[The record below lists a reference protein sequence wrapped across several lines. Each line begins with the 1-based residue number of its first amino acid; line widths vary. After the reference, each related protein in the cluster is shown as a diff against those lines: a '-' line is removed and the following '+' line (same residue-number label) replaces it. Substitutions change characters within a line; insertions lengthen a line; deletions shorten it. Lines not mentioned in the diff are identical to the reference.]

1 MNELDAALEPVSSA
15 VCGMFD
21 GWPSHGTLVV
31 LASRAD
37 VRQALMQ
44 FWFSAQQ
51 RDKFS
56 AAARQAGWNIHWQ
69 AYETGWDIVA
79 WEELHE

>member
-1 MNELDAALEPVSSA
+1 
-15 VCGMFD
+15 
-21 GWPSHGTLVV
+21 V

-37 VRQALMQ
+37 VRQELMQ

-69 AYETGWDIVA
+69 AYETGWDIGA